1 MWYLILYGILAIWAF
16 VDAKK
21 RQANAILWAAGT
33 LLLGP
38 IILPFYFA
46 KRPLKAGEVREG
58 GTAWNV
64 LKNFAIFWTILMVVA
79 AIWGMVA
86 VSEHSSTL
94 QSEAEKAGAAI
105 GTALGLGMIAALW
118 FFPFIGAVVLGLI
131 LKKSSIVEKGPS
143 GSLTTTS
150 VQDEPSAVPP
160 KKKLSWAG
168 WIGIGFVGLL
178 ILGIIGSFLNKSS
191 DVKESTQRPYSQIEI
206 KGGLEVVDFDWKVGE
221 FGNKYLVGTVKNNS
235 GKQYSYAQVEFNL
248 YDESGAQVGS
258 TLANVN
264 NLEPYGMWKFE
275 AIVIEDKATRAKLKG
290 VSGF

>member
-160 KKKLSWAG
+160 KKKLS
-168 WIGIGFVGLL
+168 
-178 ILGIIGSFLNKSS
+178 
-191 DVKESTQRPYSQIEI
+191 
-206 KGGLEVVDFDWKVGE
+206 
-221 FGNKYLVGTVKNNS
+221 
-235 GKQYSYAQVEFNL
+235 
-248 YDESGAQVGS
+248 
-258 TLANVN
+258 
-264 NLEPYGMWKFE
+264 
-275 AIVIEDKATRAKLKG
+275 
-290 VSGF
+290 